1 MYLNFKIIRS
11 PIGFSIDKTDHTM
24 ELVHEWFPIEKFIK
38 VDTPFL
44 KDSKYENELMAAVTL
59 TLNALFKVE
68 IKYYGKFGHDVGQI
82 QHIDIMRRTEIHY
95 RAFCLGKQTVTT
107 TIPGFQCLKRRIQ
120 YMASHT
126 HKPIFHTSNSY
137 DESNFIRLT

>member
-11 PIGFSIDKTDHTM
+11 PIGFSIDQTDHTM

-82 QHIDIMRRTEIHY
+82 
-95 RAFCLGKQTVTT
+95 
-107 TIPGFQCLKRRIQ
+107 
-120 YMASHT
+120 
-126 HKPIFHTSNSY
+126 
-137 DESNFIRLT
+137 